1 MINTI
6 EDNIHSLHEIS
17 AQIKEII
24 QKSEPS
30 SIDLSQLRE
39 TTDRFRLLVLS
50 DYLSSKITEKTF
62 NECNSLF
69 YAAKLF
75 LELYSV

>member
-1 MINTI
+1 MPNIIKDNT
-6 EDNIHSLHEIS
+6 HSLHEIS

-50 DYLSSKITEKTF
+50 DYLNSKFAEKTF
-62 NECNSLF
+62 NEYNSLF